1 MAKDKLTIKRLFL
14 AFSGLI
20 CIFMLGS
27 CASTGLKRE
36 VQIPKEAQQPK
47 AEAVKPPELKIP
59 EFSPATEDVSPL
71 KTRIVDIVARNT
83 PLRDVL
89 HVIADA
95 TSLNLVMEKGVN
107 PEIPVTVTLKN
118 VTAEDALHAVF
129 SSLDYFYTAKNNMLL
144 VKAVN
149 TRVFELGFPSIIQ
162 SYNVEV
168 GGDIFGGLTGD
179 LSQGTGTGGSTG
191 TGGVTGGGA
200 GGSTGM
206 RGNITQSLKSDETA
220 FKFWEAVEKSI
231 GHIVGQTGGG
241 TGAGAGGQAGG
252 ERTGGEYFTANR
264 VTGTIVVV
272 ASKGTL
278 EKVEQYINTLKR
290 AMNRQVLIEA
300 KVIEVTLSE
309 GFQFGIDW
317 TLVQRNLNLTD
328 SRTTSSFTYGTTG
341 FKQVAP
347 TTLGGPV
354 FTITGVPSFG
364 GRRADLS
371 FVMNALEEQGEMRI
385 LSNPRISMMNGQTA
399 LLVVGRNESY
409 IRKVETTTT
418 QGTPPITTFTTET
431 GSVLSGLTIGIVPYV
446 NEQGEISLTITPII
460 AERVSFET
468 KTIGA
473 VGNQTEIKLPTVD
486 LRELSTTVKVR
497 DGQTIV
503 IGGLIKKSE
512 KLTDSKVPFLG
523 NVPLIGYLFKSRDK
537 TEIKTELVIVL
548 QPVLL

>member
-1 MAKDKLTIKRLFL
+1 VAKDKLTIKRLFL

-36 VQIPKEAQQPK
+36 VQIPKELKQPK
-47 AEAVKPPELKIP
+47 AEAVKPPELKVP
-59 EFSPATEDVSPL
+59 EFAPATEDISPL

-95 TSLNLVMEKGVN
+95 TSLNLVMEKGVT
-107 PEIPVTVTLKN
+107 PETPVTITLKN
-118 VTAEDALHAVF
+118 VTADDALHTIL
-129 SSLDYFYTAKNNMLL
+129 SSVNYFYTAKNNMLL
-144 VKAVN
+144 IKAVD
-149 TRVFELGFPSIIQ
+149 TRIFELGFPSVIQ
-162 SYNVEV
+162 NYNVEV
-168 GGDIFGGLTGD
+168 GGDIFGGVTGD
-179 LSQGTGTGGSTG
+179 LTQTGGGGGGGGGGSTG
-191 TGGVTGGGA
+191 IKGNITQTLKADEAAFNFWQAVEKSLGSILGQTGGGA
-200 GGSTGM
+200 GGES
-206 RGNITQSLKSDETA
+206 A
-220 FKFWEAVEKSI
+220 
-231 GHIVGQTGGG
+231 
-241 TGAGAGGQAGG
+241 
-252 ERTGGEYFTANR
+252 GGEYFTVNR

-272 ASKGTL
+272 ASKRTL
-278 EKVEQYINTLKR
+278 ERVEQYINTLKKV
-290 AMNRQVLIEA
+290 MGRQVLIEA

-317 TLVQRNLNLTD
+317 TLVQRNLNIDET
-328 SRTTSSFTYGTTG
+328 RTTSSFTLGTSG

-347 TTLGGPV
+347 ITTGGPV
-354 FTITGVPSFG
+354 FTITGAPSFG

-371 FVMNALEEQGEMRI
+371 FVMNALEQQGELRI
-385 LSNPRISMMNGQTA
+385 LSNPRINMMNGQTA

-409 IRKVETTTT
+409 IKKVETTTT

-431 GSVLSGLTIGIVPYV
+431 GSVLSGLTIGIVPYI

-460 AERVSFET
+460 AERVSFES
-468 KTIGA
+468 KNIGA

-497 DGQTIV
+497 EGQTVV

-512 KLTDSKVPFLG
+512 KLTDSQVPFLG

-537 TEIKTELVIVL
+537 TETKTELVIAL
-548 QPVLL
+548 QPLLL

>member
-1 MAKDKLTIKRLFL
+1 VAKDKLTIKRLFL

-36 VQIPKEAQQPK
+36 VQIPKELKQPK
-47 AEAVKPPELKIP
+47 VEEVKPPELKIP
-59 EFSPATEDVSPL
+59 EFAPATEDISPL

-95 TSLNLVMEKGVN
+95 TSLNLVMEKGVT
-107 PEIPVTVTLKN
+107 PETPVTITLKN
-118 VTAEDALHAVF
+118 VTAEDALHTIL
-129 SSLDYFYTAKNNMLL
+129 SSVNYFYTAKNNMLL
-144 VKAVN
+144 VKAID
-149 TRVFELGFPSIIQ
+149 TRIFELGFPSVIQ
-162 SYNVEV
+162 NYNVEV
-168 GGDIFGGLTGD
+168 GGDIFGGVTGD
-179 LSQGTGTGGSTG
+179 LTQTSGGGGGGGGGGGSTG
-191 TGGVTGGGA
+191 IK
-200 GGSTGM
+200 
-206 RGNITQSLKSDETA
+206 GNITQTLKADEAA
-220 FKFWEAVEKSI
+220 FNFWQAVEKSLGSI
-231 GHIVGQTGGG
+231 LGQTGG
-241 TGAGAGGQAGG
+241 GAGGQAGG
-252 ERTGGEYFTANR
+252 ESAGGEYFTVNR

-272 ASKGTL
+272 ASKRTL
-278 EKVEQYINTLKR
+278 ERVEQYVNTLKKV
-290 AMNRQVLIEA
+290 MGRQVLIEA

-317 TLVQRNLNLTD
+317 TLVQRNLNIDET
-328 SRTTSSFTYGTTG
+328 RTTSSLTLGTSG

-347 TTLGGPV
+347 TTIGGPV
-354 FTITGVPSFG
+354 FTITGAPSFG
-364 GRRADLS
+364 GRRADLN
-371 FVMNALEEQGEMRI
+371 FVMNALEQQGELRI
-385 LSNPRISMMNGQTA
+385 LSNPRINMMNGQTA

-409 IRKVETTTT
+409 IKKVETTTT

-431 GSVLSGLTIGIVPYV
+431 GSVLSGLTIGIVPYI

-468 KTIGA
+468 KNIGA

-497 DGQTIV
+497 DGQTVV

-512 KLTDSKVPFLG
+512 KLTDSQVPFLG

-537 TEIKTELVIVL
+537 TEIKTELVIAL
-548 QPVLL
+548 QPLLL

>member
-1 MAKDKLTIKRLFL
+1 VAKDKLTIKRLFL

-36 VQIPKEAQQPK
+36 VQIPKELKQPK
-47 AEAVKPPELKIP
+47 VEEAKPLELKIP
-59 EFSPATEDVSPL
+59 EFAPATEDISPL

-95 TSLNLVMEKGVN
+95 TSLNLVMEKGVT
-107 PEIPVTVTLKN
+107 PETPITITLKN
-118 VTAEDALHAVF
+118 VTADDALHTIL
-129 SSLDYFYTAKNNMLL
+129 SSVNYFYTAKNNMLL
-144 VKAVN
+144 VKAVD
-149 TRVFELGFPSIIQ
+149 TRIFELGFPSVIQ
-162 SYNVEV
+162 NYNVEV
-168 GGDIFGGLTGD
+168 GGDIFGGVTGD
-179 LSQGTGTGGSTG
+179 LTQTGGGGGGGGGSGSTG
-191 TGGVTGGGA
+191 IK
-200 GGSTGM
+200 
-206 RGNITQSLKSDETA
+206 GNITQTLKADEAA
-220 FKFWEAVEKSI
+220 FNFWQAVEKSLGSI
-231 GHIVGQTGGG
+231 LGQTGG
-241 TGAGAGGQAGG
+241 GAGGQAGG
-252 ERTGGEYFTANR
+252 ESAGGEYFTVNR

-272 ASKGTL
+272 ASKRTL
-278 EKVEQYINTLKR
+278 ERVEQYVNTLKKV
-290 AMNRQVLIEA
+290 MGRQVLIEA

-317 TLVQRNLNLTD
+317 TLVQRNLNIDET
-328 SRTTSSFTYGTTG
+328 RTTSSFTLGTSG

-347 TTLGGPV
+347 ITTGGPV
-354 FTITGVPSFG
+354 FTITGAPSFG

-371 FVMNALEEQGEMRI
+371 FVMNALEQQGELRI
-385 LSNPRISMMNGQTA
+385 LSNPRINIMNGQTA

-409 IRKVETTTT
+409 IKKVETTTT

-431 GSVLSGLTIGIVPYV
+431 GSVLSGLTIGIVPYI

-468 KTIGA
+468 KNIGA

-497 DGQTIV
+497 EGQTVV

-512 KLTDSKVPFLG
+512 KLTDSQVPFLG

-537 TEIKTELVIVL
+537 TEIKTELVIAL
-548 QPVLL
+548 QPLLL

>member
-1 MAKDKLTIKRLFL
+1 VAKDKLTIKRLFL

-36 VQIPKEAQQPK
+36 VQIPKELKQPK
-47 AEAVKPPELKIP
+47 AEAVKPLELKTP
-59 EFSPATEDVSPL
+59 EFTPATEDISPL

-95 TSLNLVMEKGVN
+95 MSLNLVMEKGVA
-107 PEIPVTVTLKN
+107 PETPVTITLKN
-118 VTAEDALHAVF
+118 VTAEDALHTIL
-129 SSLDYFYTAKNNMLL
+129 SSVNYFYTAKNNMLL
-144 VKAVN
+144 VKAVD
-149 TRVFELGFPSIIQ
+149 TRIFELGFPSVIQ
-162 SYNVEV
+162 NYNVEV
-168 GGDIFGGLTGD
+168 GGDIFGGVTGD
-179 LSQGTGTGGSTG
+179 LTQTGGGGGGGGGGSTG
-191 TGGVTGGGA
+191 IKGNITQTLKADEAAFNFWQAVEKSLGSILGQTGGGA
-200 GGSTGM
+200 GGES
-206 RGNITQSLKSDETA
+206 A
-220 FKFWEAVEKSI
+220 
-231 GHIVGQTGGG
+231 
-241 TGAGAGGQAGG
+241 
-252 ERTGGEYFTANR
+252 GGEYFTVNR

-272 ASKGTL
+272 ASKRTL
-278 EKVEQYINTLKR
+278 ERVEQYINTLKKV
-290 AMNRQVLIEA
+290 MGRQVLIEA

-317 TLVQRNLNLTD
+317 TLVQRNLNIDET
-328 SRTTSSFTYGTTG
+328 RTTSSFTLGTSG

-347 TTLGGPV
+347 ITTGGPV
-354 FTITGVPSFG
+354 FTITGAPSFG

-371 FVMNALEEQGEMRI
+371 FVMNALEQQGELRI
-385 LSNPRISMMNGQTA
+385 LSNPRINMMNGQTA

-409 IRKVETTTT
+409 IKKVETTTT

-431 GSVLSGLTIGIVPYV
+431 GSVLSGLTIGIVPYI

-460 AERVSFET
+460 AERVSFES
-468 KTIGA
+468 KNIGA

-497 DGQTIV
+497 EGQTVV

-512 KLTDSKVPFLG
+512 KLTDSQVPFLG

-537 TEIKTELVIVL
+537 TETKTELVIAL
-548 QPVLL
+548 QPLLL